1 LDSPMLDE
9 IRQMARRIAESEGLD
24 LVDLEFKSGRSRS
37 LLRIFIDKKGGVT
50 LSDCENVSRQMSAQL
65 DVKDLIRSAYVL
77 EVSSPGLDR
86 PFRTDRDYERA
97 INQLVRIQI
106 RLEEAGTEQLVGKL
120 LGFDDENLQMDVEGR
135 SRSILRDQ
143 VIRAQQEIGFPA
155 KPKKNHR
162 KR

>member
-1 LDSPMLDE
+1 MLDE
-9 IRQMARRIAESEGLD
+9 IRQAARRMIESEGLE
-24 LVDLEFKSGRSRS
+24 LVDLEFKSGKSRS

-50 LSDCENVSRQMSAQL
+50 LSDCENVSRQLSAFL
-65 DVKDLIRSAYVL
+65 DVKDWIRSAYVL

-97 INQLVRIQI
+97 IHQLVRLQI
-106 RLEEAGTEQLVGKL
+106 RTDDGKTEQVVAKL
-120 LGFDDENLQMDVEGR
+120 LGFDDENLQIDLAGA
-135 SRSILRDQ
+135 SKKILRDR

-155 KPKKNHR
+155 KPKKNHK